1 MTPTCVVFDLGGVLI
16 EWDPRHLYRELLPT
30 DAAVEDFLD
39 EIGFEAWNHTMD
51 AGEGTWTDAVERL
64 AQQHPH
70 HRELIAAYPARFTE
84 TLAGTIAGSVAVLQE
99 LHDAGT
105 RLIALTNWSAET
117 FAVARGE
124 MDFLTLFEE
133 VVVSGEVRV
142 AKPDPAIFD
151 LVLRRYRLDPA
162 ATLFVD
168 DRPVN
173 VDAAAAAGMQA
184 LLFTDPPALR
194 RELTRLGLLDG
205 AAPGSPRREP

>member
-1 MTPTCVVFDLGGVLI
+1 MTPTCVVFDLGGVLV

-30 DAAVEDFLD
+30 DEDVEAFLD

-51 AGEGTWTDAVERL
+51 AGEGTWADAVERL
-64 AQQHPH
+64 ARQHPH
-70 HRELIAAYPARFTE
+70 RRELIAAYPARFTE
-84 TLAGTIAGSVAVLQE
+84 TLAGPIVDSVDVLQE
-99 LHDAGT
+99 LHGAGI

-117 FAVARGE
+117 FAAARGE
-124 MDFLTLFEE
+124 MDFLDLFDG
-133 VVVSGEVRV
+133 VVVSGEERV
-142 AKPDPAIFD
+142 AKPDPAIFE

-173 VDAAAAAGMQA
+173 VDAAATAGMQA

-205 AAPGSPRREP
+205 AGPGSPRREP